1 MYASIRTVFILVLA
15 INKIFSIIMKMV
27 NFILELGKLAYQD
40 KEKNMDREFKYF
52 LGSINLKGFS

>member
-1 MYASIRTVFILVLA
+1 
-15 INKIFSIIMKMV
+15 MKMV